1 MPSPI
6 APDVCVAL
14 VAALHDG
21 VVIAGSDLRITH
33 ASAALRQLLGWD
45 PDQLEGQPLTTL
57 YWDAADGE
65 LLARSDR
72 ANPASAG
79 AGAGGTPR
87 ALRTAAGARRVCLV
101 HVMELGDC
109 FALFVRD
116 AGDLHDA
123 LDRVARSEASLRTVL
138 ESSPDCIVVHHQG
151 RIVYA
156 NRALR
161 EMWGGPVDK
170 LLGMVALE
178 LVHPDDRPLVVSRQ
192 QALAEGAEVTPYVY
206 EKLLRADGSVW
217 LAQVGA
223 VRVVYEGKA
232 SVLAVARDVTELRS
246 LEARLAQADRM
257 VALGTLAAG
266 VAHEIGN
273 PLTYMLLRLDAATM
287 RTGELRRTAAA
298 TQSALAAPADEL
310 AGHLAAVTDGAR
322 RVRNIVSE
330 LRVFARGDDA
340 PERIDVVVPLER
352 ALSMAAHELKD
363 LELTRDFAA
372 APPVMASDGKLT
384 QVFLNL
390 VLNAIHAVREA
401 GEAPHPHGIALRV
414 WSEGAE
420 TCVAVRDTGVGIA
433 PELQARIFDP
443 FFSLLGSNRPPGE
456 AVGLGLAITQ
466 SIVASLGGV
475 IRVDSRPGGGSTFT
489 VALPSL
495 RA

>member
-1 MPSPI
+1 MPSSI
-6 APDVCVAL
+6 APELCVAL

-21 VVIAGSDLRITH
+21 VVIAGSDLRIRH
-33 ASAALRQLLGWD
+33 ASTALRHVLGWE
-45 PDQLEGQPLTTL
+45 PDQLEGQPLSTL

-65 LLARSDR
+65 LLARADR
-72 ANPASAG
+72 ANPTSAE
-79 AGAGGTPR
+79 ARSGTPR
-87 ALRTAAGARRVCLV
+87 ALRTSAGGRRVCLV
-101 HVMELGDC
+101 HTMELGDC

-116 AGDLHDA
+116 TGDLHDA

-138 ESSPDCIVVHHQG
+138 ESLPDCIVVHHQG

-161 EMWGGPVDK
+161 EMWAGPVDK
-170 LLGMVALE
+170 LLGMMALE
-178 LVHPDDRPLVVSRQ
+178 LVHPDDRPLVLSRQ
-192 QALAEGAEVTPYVY
+192 RALAEGAEDTPYVY

-223 VRVVYEGKA
+223 VSMVYEGKA

-246 LEARLAQADRM
+246 LEARLGQADRM

-287 RTGELRRTAAA
+287 RAGELRRTAAA
-298 TQSALAAPADEL
+298 TRSALAAPADEL

-340 PERIDVVVPLER
+340 PERVDVVVPLER
-352 ALSMAAHELKD
+352 ALSMAAHELKE
-363 LELTRDFAA
+363 LELTRDFAP

-401 GEAPHPHGIALRV
+401 GAAPHPHRVALRV
-414 WSEGAE
+414 WGEAAE
-420 TCVAVRDTGVGIA
+420 TCVSVHDTGIGIA
-433 PELQARIFDP
+433 PEAQARIFDP
-443 FFSLLGSNRPPGE
+443 FYSTRPPGDG
-456 AVGLGLAITQ
+456 VGLGLAITQ

-475 IRVDSRPGGGSTFT
+475 IRVESRPGSGSTFT